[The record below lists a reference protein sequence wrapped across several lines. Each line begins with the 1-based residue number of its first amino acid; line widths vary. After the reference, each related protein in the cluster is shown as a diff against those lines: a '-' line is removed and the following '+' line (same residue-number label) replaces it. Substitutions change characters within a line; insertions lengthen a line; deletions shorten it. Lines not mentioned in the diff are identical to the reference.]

1 MSLVSK
7 SGHTGILGP
16 QVRCLAARIG
26 IWLLVAALGGAVLT
40 GCGGAGGSNADAPAG
55 AGGDGFEPPLWRYV
69 NSGWV
74 SPVEYLE
81 SEASPYLKE
90 LRVFVI
96 TTQEQLDEFDRGFV
110 SKRVSGNS
118 ITLGRIDFEQSIV
131 LAAYYV
137 WRPVQGDPL
146 SVVGMKVDGVS
157 AVVELELSEDPQGHE
172 YPYLFAP
179 MTMVAVDRGLF
190 PLGEPVDF
198 VFQLNGEPGETV
210 TAVPNGKAGAA
221 EAEEECPC

>member
-1 MSLVSK
+1 MSLFSK
-7 SGHTGILGP
+7 SDHTGILGP
-16 QVRCLAARIG
+16 QVRCLTARIG
-26 IWLLVAALGGAVLT
+26 IWLLLAALGVALLN
-40 GCGGAGGSNADAPAG
+40 GCGGAGGPDVNALAEAG
-55 AGGDGFEPPLWRYV
+55 ADDFEPPLWRYV

-81 SEASPYLKE
+81 SGASPYLKE

-96 TTQEQLDEFDRGFV
+96 TTQEQLDEFDQGFV

-210 TAVPNGKAGAA
+210 TAVPNGKAEA
-221 EAEEECPC
+221 AEEECPC